1 MTFLAIGIATGVAL
15 SKARTPVIRY
25 ARTFLVFSAGTGL
38 ILLIVINSTAAA
50 QLTFVYAI
58 AVVLTELSWTARTW
72 GQLFPESG
80 LRFHQLFLDELVVPH
95 RIRIAYAQML
105 LERDSDPADP
115 NHPEDPD
122 TDPHSDPQDPNDPDA
137 DPPPPPPPAP
147 RNSPSQQP

>member
-1 MTFLAIGIATGVAL
+1 MFWFVTFLAIGVATGVAL

-38 ILLIVINSTAAA
+38 ILLIVINSTAAS

-58 AVVLTELSWTARTW
+58 AVVLTELAWTARTW
-72 GQLFPESG
+72 GLLLPESG

-105 LERDSDPADP
+105 LERDGDPVDP
-115 NHPEDPD
+115 NHPEDPNA
-122 TDPHSDPQDPNDPDA
+122 DPHSDPQDPNDPDA
-137 DPPPPPPPAP
+137 GPPPAP
-147 RNSPSQQP
+147 RSSPS